1 MMGRLRPCTHAW
13 RDGVIDHREI
23 ACMYQVHFQALR
35 AEAGNRPQKGLL
47 LYVRTSSPTRMNVP
61 SRSSL
66 CLSPKP
72 ESRDR
77 ILACTYVHR
86 WIKLRWIDRCFLRH
100 LFQMFFRRLSL
111 EEDARRGADAKPPS
125 PEPRPTLAPPCS
137 TRLLESTSLNPHQP
151 ERPHLK
157 AARVVD

>member
-1 MMGRLRPCTHAW
+1 MYT
-13 RDGVIDHREI
+13 
-23 ACMYQVHFQALR
+23 CMER
-35 AEAGNRPQKGLL
+35 WGNRPSGYRVHVSGAFSSAPSRSRKPTAKGTAT

-86 WIKLRWIDRCFLRH
+86 WIELRWIDRCFLRH